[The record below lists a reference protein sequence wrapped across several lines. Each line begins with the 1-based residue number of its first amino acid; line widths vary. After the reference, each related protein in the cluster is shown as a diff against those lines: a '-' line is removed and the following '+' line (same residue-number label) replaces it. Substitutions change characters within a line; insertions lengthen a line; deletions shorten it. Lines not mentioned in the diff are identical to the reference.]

1 MRVFTLR
8 ELDIILNNS
17 SNIDEF
23 LLAVS
28 GDTSSDAV
36 KRSFYYSRIRDRENS
51 NRYKPNFAERRV
63 KNVFDA
69 IKTQE
74 DSGIPTITDQI
85 IKFSNAEKLLFDG
98 NDNLLSFKE
107 IWENIKSGAEGF
119 IENQALLYLKERNGL
134 LEEINTKTSLTGKLS
149 KDYRDE
155 LQRTGGELVLIGVGL
170 DEIVKASIDLITITG
185 KFKLL
190 NQETWVESA
199 KIAKAYV
206 GSIEEVVNSIVAFEK
221 VGYGANDTNKI
232 LETVSKNSIG
242 VGIESRKV
250 TKDLQTNIGKLN
262 EYGFKNGV
270 QGLGE
275 MIKKSI
281 EFRTNIES
289 TFDVADKLFDFNSA
303 LEMSAKLQALGGA
316 IGNFGDASKMVNLA
330 MNDVEGLQDSIIDIT
345 KDLVA
350 FNSEEGKFEISGYNK
365 LIAKSQAEALGIKYE
380 QFASMAI
387 AAQERIMAKTDLLG
401 AKLGKDFIDDNLK
414 EFLIN
419 MAQMEGG
426 ELKITIPPDLKKEFK
441 GFRELGENNM
451 ISLKDISK
459 NEELLKK
466 FQLYQNEIKGMSKED
481 IIKNQASSVKNIE
494 RYVSF
499 LVATARI
506 KGGQAIGNL
515 ADAFGIKLVDQIKE
529 VSTNFTKSK
538 YGPMWSDE
546 VVKTIGKLSGMN
558 SKEIREIL
566 NGETLSKEKDA
577 KDKKQKEAEAK
588 QQQVIKHEVTVVV
601 KNDGTALD
609 AMTREIGKSPS
620 FTKAF
625 REQIESVYTNN
636 NNVVSN

>member
-1 MRVFTLR
+1 MGNIGLT
-8 ELDIILNNS
+8 ELKKAFKDSGKDLK
-17 SNIDEF
+17 EF
-23 LLAVS
+23 LRLIKDDDAKES
-28 GDTSSDAV
+28 EKRDFFYDLMKSD
-36 KRSFYYSRIRDRENS
+36 YSKD
-51 NRYKPNFAERRV
+51 KPNFVERRV

-85 IKFSNAEKLLFDG
+85 IKFSNAEKLLFD
-98 NDNLLSFKE
+98 NNNKLLSFKE

-155 LQRTGGELVLIGVGL
+155 LQKATGPLVLIGVGL
-170 DEIVKASIDLITITG
+170 DEIVNASINLISITG

-199 KIAKAYV
+199 KVAKAYV

-232 LETVSKNSIG
+232 LETVAKNSIG
-242 VGIESRKV
+242 VGIESRRV

-281 EFRTNIES
+281 EFRTNIQS
-289 TFDVADKLFDFNSA
+289 TFDVADKLLDFNSA

-316 IGNFGDASKMVNLA
+316 IGNFNNPSKMVNLA
-330 MNDVEGLQDSIIDIT
+330 MNDVEGLQDSIIDLT

-350 FNSEEGKFEISGYNK
+350 FNSEQGKFEISGYNR
-365 LIAKSQAEALGIKYE
+365 LIAKDQAQALGIKYE
-380 QFASMAI
+380 DFASMAI
-387 AAQERIMAKTDLLG
+387 AAQERIMAKTDLMG

-419 MAQMEGG
+419 MAQMDGG
-426 ELKITIPPDLKKEFK
+426 ELKIAISSDLKEEFK
-441 GFRELGENNM
+441 NFKELDKKNM

-459 NEELLKK
+459 NEKLLEKL
-466 FQLYQNEIKGMSKED
+466 QLYQNEIKGMSKED

-538 YGPMWSDE
+538 YGPMFSDE
-546 VVKTIGKLSGMN
+546 IVKTIGKASGMN

-566 NGETLSKEKDA
+566 NGETLFKEKDA

-588 QQQVIKHEVTVVV
+588 QQQVIKHEVTFVV
-601 KNDGTALD
+601 KNDGTSTMEAIS
-609 AMTREIGKSPS
+609 REIGKSPS

-625 REQIESVYTNN
+625 REKIESVYTNN
-636 NNVVSN
+636 NNVVTN